1 MTPTFCYTMYIM
13 KNQEETNMKLSELV
27 EEVNSEQNLLEL
39 VQNLCDGLTETLHAA
54 YKHTANDYYGY
65 SVGKKYIKII
75 SYGNQTSVW
84 GFININEFTKV
95 RKLERVNGIVNKEV
109 TFKEGDVLMSAG
121 WNTPALNA
129 SRGNLL
135 DGYSAHGNMYGPGYL
150 I

>member
-1 MTPTFCYTMYIM
+1 MTPTFWYTMYIM
-13 KNQEETNMKLSELV
+13 KNQEETNMKESNLIEKV
-27 EEVNSEQNLLEL
+27 EV
-39 VQNLCDGLTETLHAA
+39 LCKELTESLHAA
-54 YKHTANDYYGY
+54 YKHTANDYYDF

-75 SYGNQTSVW
+75 SNGSQRSVW
-84 GFININEFTKV
+84 GFINISEFVKERKMTNEIK
-95 RKLERVNGIVNKEV
+95 KV

>member
-1 MTPTFCYTMYIM
+1 
-13 KNQEETNMKLSELV
+13 MKLSELV

-39 VQNLCDGLTETLHAA
+39 VQNLCTELTESLHAA
-54 YKHTANDYYGY
+54 YKHTANDYYDY

-75 SYGNQTSVW
+75 SNGSQTSVW
-84 GFININEFTKV
+84 GFINISEFVKERKMTNEIK
-95 RKLERVNGIVNKEV
+95 KV

-129 SRGNLL
+129 PRGNLL
-135 DGYSAHGNMYGPGYL
+135 KGYSAQGQQNMYGPSYL

>member
-1 MTPTFCYTMYIM
+1 MYIM
-13 KNQEETNMKLSELV
+13 KNQEEKVMKESNLIEKVEILCKELT
-27 EEVNSEQNLLEL
+27 
-39 VQNLCDGLTETLHAA
+39 DTLHAA
-54 YKHTANDYYGY
+54 YKHTANDYYDY

-75 SYGNQTSVW
+75 SNGNQTSVW
-84 GFININEFTKV
+84 GFINISEFTKV
-95 RKLERVNGIVNKEV
+95 RKMERVNGIVIKEV

-135 DGYSAHGNMYGPGYL
+135 DGYSAQGNMYGPGYL